1 MIKIQKNREPAALTQ
16 YRQLPFASYE
26 NMHGARTGRLLP
38 DGTAEDVYHVVL
50 ESLMREQ
57 GYICA
62 YCMRRIP
69 EKRGHPQST
78 IEHIK
83 PQSKCSAEEKLDYKN
98 MLAVCSG
105 NRNASSDDLKT
116 CDARRGNQDLSLNP
130 LKPDTIATIKYRAN
144 GRIYSDIRSIDD
156 ELNKVLNLNCEARAL
171 INLRKSALNA
181 LQKTIRAKGWEG
193 NKTQYRHLLDEYQ
206 QSGQKKEYV
215 GILINWLQKHI

>member
-50 ESLMREQ
+50 ESLMIEQ

-193 NKTQYRHLLDEYQ
+193 NKTQYRYLLDEYQ

>member
-1 MIKIQKNREPAALTQ
+1 
-16 YRQLPFASYE
+16 
-26 NMHGARTGRLLP
+26 MHGARTGRLLP

-193 NKTQYRHLLDEYQ
+193 NKTQYRYLLDEYQ

>member
-50 ESLMREQ
+50 EGLMREQ

-181 LQKTIRAKGWEG
+181 LQKTIRAKGWVG
-193 NKTQYRHLLDEYQ
+193 NKTQYRYLLDEYQ
-206 QSGQKKEYV
+206 QSDQKKEYV

>member
-69 EKRGHPQST
+69 EKRGYPQST

-193 NKTQYRHLLDEYQ
+193 NKTQYRYLLDEYQ